1 MRTPKL
7 SPKLSSN
14 EKPKEKS
21 KHLAFG
27 SAKPINQRIGRK
39 RRRGGIAGII
49 FIGSF
54 VGLVVLVIGSLIF
67 NELRTG
73 LTEARSDALKA
84 QGLTI
89 ASVLAEAAVI
99 GDPAPELDEERARI
113 VLRRLFRAPNARL
126 RLFSSDKKL
135 IADSN
140 DLYDEINVRELPPL
154 GSLPDVKKAADA
166 TLGKARILASGTFGD
181 PKTALNKEISDALV
195 GNTIS
200 QERMSEDGER
210 VVSVSVPLQRVKAV
224 VGVLTLESDDVSQI
238 IARERWALV
247 PFIAA
252 ALLANLIV
260 AAALSWSIARP
271 LRRLA
276 AAADQVS
283 LGKAPILSELDLSQ
297 RADEIGELSEALSTM
312 TTSLQERIDANESF
326 AADVA
331 HEIKNPLAAIRNA
344 ADLLQRD
351 LKPEQRT
358 KLEAMIMSDIDRVD
372 RLVTD
377 ISNASRLDA
386 ELARQS
392 RKNISLT
399 ELIRT
404 YVKTYSELV
413 AKHGINFKLNL
424 PENNPL
430 RVIAR
435 SEAISRIII
444 NLLDNAISFAP
455 VNSQIYIKAREFGQ
469 TIKIFVDDEGNGIPE
484 EALERIFERFYTQ
497 RPKIKAGNHQ
507 DGQAEFGAHSGLGL
521 AIARQIAE
529 GHDGRLYAENRTKNG
544 KILGARFVLELPIS
558 GTVRH

>member
-1 MRTPKL
+1 MLNPKQ
-7 SPKLSSN
+7 N
-14 EKPKEKS
+14 
-21 KHLAFG
+21 HLAFG
-27 SAKPINQRIGRK
+27 TTRQIDLKLRRK

-54 VGLVVLVIGSLIF
+54 VGLVVLVIGALIF

-99 GDPAPELDEERARI
+99 GEPVPQLDEERART

-126 RLFSSDKKL
+126 RLYSADKKL

-154 GSLPDVKKAADA
+154 DSLPDVKKAAGE
-166 TLGKARILASGTFGD
+166 TLNKARVIASGSISD
-181 PKTALNKEISDALV
+181 SKAALDKEVSDALT

-200 QERMSEDGER
+200 QERIDENGER

-247 PFIAA
+247 PFIGA
-252 ALLANLIV
+252 ALLANLVV
-260 AAALSWSIARP
+260 AGALSWSIARP

-276 AAADQVS
+276 IAADMVS
-283 LGKAPILSELDLSQ
+283 LGKAPVLSEQDLSS
-297 RADEIGELSEALSTM
+297 RADEIGELSEALSVM
-312 TTSLQERIDANESF
+312 TTSLYERIDANESF

-344 ADLLQRD
+344 AELLQSD
-351 LKPEQRT
+351 LKPEQRK
-358 KLEAMIMSDIDRVD
+358 KLETMIMGDIDRVD

-392 RKNISLT
+392 RKRISIT
-399 ELIRT
+399 ELLKSFADT
-404 YVKTYSELV
+404 YKAMVEKYNIKIILNVPEGDKLWVV
-413 AKHGINFKLNL
+413 AR
-424 PENNPL
+424 E
-430 RVIAR
+430 
-435 SEAISRIII
+435 EALSRIII
-444 NLLDNAISFAP
+444 NLLDNAVSFSPA
-455 VNSQIYIKAREFGQ
+455 NSQIGISAKLYSNVIR
-469 TIKIFVDDEGNGIPE
+469 IFIDDQGSGIPK
-484 EALERIFERFYTQ
+484 EALERVFERFYTQ
-497 RPKIKAGNHQ
+497 RPKIEAGSHQ
-507 DGQAEFGAHSGLGL
+507 DGQAEFGQHSGLGL

-529 GHDGRLYAENRTKNG
+529 SHDGKLYAENRERNG
-544 KILGARFVLELPIS
+544 KILGARFVMELPS
-558 GTVRH
+558 AP

>member
-1 MRTPKL
+1 MPQLKTKQ
-7 SPKLSSN
+7 K
-14 EKPKEKS
+14 EKPKEKPT
-21 KHLAFG
+21 HLAFG
-27 SAKPINQRIGRK
+27 SAKPLNSNIRRK

-54 VGLVVLVIGSLIF
+54 VGLVVLVIGALIF

-89 ASVLAEAAVI
+89 ASVLAEAAVV
-99 GDPAPELDEERARI
+99 GEPAPELDSEKARI

-126 RLFSSDKKL
+126 RLYSSDKKL

-154 GSLPDVKKAADA
+154 GGLPDVKKTAND
-166 TLGKARILASGTFGD
+166 TLGKARVLASGTFGD
-181 PKTALNKEISDALV
+181 AAAALDKEISEALI

-200 QERMSEDGER
+200 QERISEDGER

-224 VGVLTLESDDVSQI
+224 VGVLTLESDDVSEI
-238 IARERWALV
+238 ISRERWALV
-247 PFIAA
+247 PFIGA
-252 ALLANLIV
+252 ALLANLVV
-260 AAALSWSIARP
+260 AGALSWSIARP

-283 LGKAPILSELDLSQ
+283 LGKAPVLSELDLSQ

-312 TTSLQERIDANESF
+312 TESLSERIDANESF

-344 ADLLQRD
+344 AELLQKD
-351 LKPEQRT
+351 LKPEQRA
-358 KLEAMIMSDIDRVD
+358 KLESLIMSDIDRVD

-392 RKNISLT
+392 RKKISLQ
-399 ELIRT
+399 EL
-404 YVKTYSELV
+404 VKTYCETYGEMVS
-413 AKHGINFKLNL
+413 KHGIRINL
-424 PENNPL
+424 ELPTDNPL
-430 RVIAR
+430 WVMAR
-435 SEAISRIII
+435 PEAISRIII

-455 VNSQIYIKAREFGQ
+455 VNSRISVIGQ
-469 TIKIFVDDEGNGIPE
+469 TGKRSIRLLFDDEGNGIPE
-484 EALERIFERFYTQ
+484 EAIERIFERFYTQ
-497 RPKIKAGNHQ
+497 RPKIKAGIHM

-529 GHDGRLYAENRTKNG
+529 GHDGKLYAENRIKDG
-544 KILGARFVLELPIS
+544 KILGARFILELPS
-558 GTVRH
+558 AHSH

>member
-1 MRTPKL
+1 MA
-7 SPKLSSN
+7 SQ
-14 EKPKEKS
+14 KP

-27 SAKPINQRIGRK
+27 STSQLDPKLRRK

-54 VGLVVLVIGSLIF
+54 VGLLVLVIGALIF

-89 ASVLAEAAVI
+89 ASVLAEAAVV
-99 GDPAPELDEERARI
+99 GDPAPTLDEERARV

-126 RLFSSDKKL
+126 RLYGADKTL
-135 IADSN
+135 IADSD

-154 GSLPDVKKAADA
+154 NSLPDVKKAAGE
-166 TLGKARILASGTFGD
+166 TLNKARVLASGTFGD
-181 PKTALNKEISDALV
+181 SRAALDKEITDALG

-200 QERMSEDGER
+200 QERIGENGER

-224 VGVLTLESDDVSQI
+224 VGVLTLESNDVSQI

-247 PFIAA
+247 PFIGA
-252 ALLANLIV
+252 ALLANLVV
-260 AAALSWSIARP
+260 AGALSWSIARP

-276 AAADQVS
+276 SAADMVS
-283 LGKAPILSELDLSQ
+283 LGKATTLSERDLTR
-297 RADEIGELSEALSTM
+297 RADEIGELSEALSVM
-312 TTSLQERIDANESF
+312 TSSLNERIDANESF

-344 ADLLQRD
+344 AELLQSD
-351 LKPEQRT
+351 LKPEQRQ
-358 KLEAMIMSDIDRVD
+358 KLETMIMGDIDRVD

-392 RKNISLT
+392 RQSVSISKLLQSFGDTYQAMVDKYNIK
-399 ELIRT
+399 II
-404 YVKTYSELV
+404 V
-413 AKHGINFKLNL
+413 NL
-424 PENNPL
+424 PENDSL
-430 RVIAR
+430 WVIAR
-435 SEAISRIII
+435 EEALSRIII
-444 NLLDNAISFAP
+444 NLLDNAVSFSP
-455 VNSQIYIKAREFGQ
+455 INSQIGISAKAVGPIVRVL
-469 TIKIFVDDEGNGIPE
+469 IDDQGNGIPK
-484 EALERIFERFYTQ
+484 EALERVFERFYTQ
-497 RPKIKAGNHQ
+497 RPKIKPGSHQ

-529 GHDGRLYAENRTKNG
+529 SHDGRLYAENRIKDG
-544 KILGARFVLELPIS
+544 KVQGARFVLELP
-558 GTVRH
+558 VAK